1 MYNKFG
7 CCLKNVFNLITIYP
21 LKVFFRK
28 TINFGQGEKIR
39 MSDMQLAVVI
49 IISGLVI
56 VFLALIVLIVMI
68 WAMGKI
74 LSSFKKDKK
83 PQAPKQT
90 PAAPVTPKP
99 AAPIAKAQPV
109 AEEGIPGEVVAAIS
123 AAVAFMMEETGQSG
137 FVVKSI
143 KRAREARPVW
153 GLAGITENTRPF

>member
-56 VFLALIVLIVMI
+56 VFLALIAVSYTHLIRLQRLLL
-68 WAMGKI
+68 KSP
-74 LSSFKKDKK
+74 LD
-83 PQAPKQT
+83 
-90 PAAPVTPKP
+90 
-99 AAPIAKAQPV
+99 
-109 AEEGIPGEVVAAIS
+109 IPWMR
-123 AAVAFMMEETGQSG
+123 F
-137 FVVKSI
+137 
-143 KRAREARPVW
+143 
-153 GLAGITENTRPF
+153 